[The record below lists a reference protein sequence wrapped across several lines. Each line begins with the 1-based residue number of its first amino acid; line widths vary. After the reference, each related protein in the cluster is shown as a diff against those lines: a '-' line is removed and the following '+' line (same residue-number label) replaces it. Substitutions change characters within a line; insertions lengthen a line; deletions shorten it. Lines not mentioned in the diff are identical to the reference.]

1 MLTFSTAVGAI
12 AMKATAA
19 PILRR
24 FGFRSVLVTNA
35 VVSSLFIASPALFTP
50 MMPHAI
56 ILSVLLVG
64 GFFKSLQFTSINTL
78 AYADIEPRAMSRAT
92 SFASVAQQLS
102 MSAGVAVG
110 ALVLEF
116 ERHGRPETAVHAG
129 DFTAAF
135 IVVAAI
141 STTSALIFMMLPKE
155 AGRSLSAP
163 ARSLAEE
170 PVSSA

>member
-1 MLTFSTAVGAI
+1 M
-12 AMKATAA
+12 
-19 PILRR
+19 
-24 FGFRSVLVTNA
+24 
-35 VVSSLFIASPALFTP
+35 
-50 MMPHAI
+50 
-56 ILSVLLVG
+56 
-64 GFFKSLQFTSINTL
+64 
-78 AYADIEPRAMSRAT
+78 
-92 SFASVAQQLS
+92 AQQLS

-129 DFTAAF
+129 DFAAAF

-155 AGRSLSAP
+155 AGTSLSSP
-163 ARSLAEE
+163 ARSLVEE